1 VDGTEELR
9 MLAIR
14 QTLGEV
20 VGADELISTGLD
32 ALLRGV
38 DTPSLRALAGL
49 MRAEEPEAQ
58 DLFRAVG
65 DELGLFPSRPADPS
79 AARWALV
86 RSWCREIVAGHIRPE
101 VGGRL
106 IWLKGW
112 NELGYP
118 DALQPLVG
126 WVSEWEDWTT
136 DWDVERDEYARRIVA
151 EAETLLLGEWP
162 PS

>member
-1 VDGTEELR
+1 
-9 MLAIR
+9 
-14 QTLGEV
+14 
-20 VGADELISTGLD
+20 
-32 ALLRGV
+32 
-38 DTPSLRALAGL
+38 
-49 MRAEEPEAQ
+49 
-58 DLFRAVG
+58 
-65 DELGLFPSRPADPS
+65 
-79 AARWALV
+79 
-86 RSWCREIVAGHIRPE
+86 

-126 WVSEWEDWTT
+126 WVSEREDWTT

-151 EAETLLLGEWP
+151 GAETLLLGEWP

>member
-58 DLFRAVG
+58 DVFRAVG
-65 DELGLFPSRPADPS
+65 DELGLFPSLPADPS
-79 AARWALV
+79 AARWELV
-86 RSWCREIVAGHIRPE
+86 RWWCREIVAGNIC
-101 VGGRL
+101 
-106 IWLKGW
+106 LKWAAASSG
-112 NELGYP
+112 
-118 DALQPLVG
+118 
-126 WVSEWEDWTT
+126 
-136 DWDVERDEYARRIVA
+136 
-151 EAETLLLGEWP
+151 
-162 PS
+162 